1 MGLAQGA
8 VAEGGTVKIITT
20 EQRTPEWY
28 QARVGLFTA
37 SRAADMLA
45 TIKSGEAAAR
55 RDLRVQLVCERL
67 TGTSQEDAYVNS
79 TMQRGIDK
87 EADAFAAYEALTG
100 NLARPCGFLAH
111 DTLKAG
117 CSPDGEI
124 GGFVGL
130 LEVKC
135 PKTATHLSYL
145 KTQTVPK
152 DYLAQIVHALWI
164 TGAQWCDFVSFDDRL
179 PEHLQ
184 VFSIRVTRNEDEI
197 ATYDTAARAFL
208 KEIDQECES
217 LMKRLEAVSA

>member
-1 MGLAQGA
+1 
-8 VAEGGTVKIITT
+8 VRIVTRD
-20 EQRTPEWY
+20 QRTPEWY

-37 SRAADMLA
+37 SRASDMLA

-55 RDLRVQLVCERL
+55 RDLRTQLVCERL
-67 TGTSQEDAYVNS
+67 TGVSQEDAYVNAA
-79 TMQRGIDK
+79 MQRGMDK
-87 EADAFAAYEALTG
+87 EAEAFAAYEALTG

-124 GGFVGL
+124 EGFTGL
-130 LEVKC
+130 LELKC
-135 PKTATHLSYL
+135 PKTSTHLSYL
-145 KTQTVPK
+145 KSQTVPK

-184 VFSIRVTRNEDEI
+184 VFSLRVTRKEDEI
-197 ATYDTAARAFL
+197 AAYDTAARAFIA
-208 KEIDQECES
+208 EIDAECEA
-217 LMKRLEAVSA
+217 LMKRLEAVPA